1 MGLTSSPFD
10 ALGLPARPDLTDE
23 QVRAA
28 WRKIAAATHPDRRDG
43 GDVARYTAATAAY
56 AVLRTPWGRS
66 EAFADLGLA
75 ADDTAPLPVVEA
87 GAGLLPTGRG
97 RSAGPADLLAAV
109 VMLPARIRHGR
120 PLRLVIRALAAALAS
135 LATLALIPGQ
145 PAAPALV
152 TGLITWFLLTGRSD
166 LAPAAPSS
174 PTPAGPR
181 EPARRGSGPGR

>member
-1 MGLTSSPFD
+1 MAVNPFD
-10 ALGLPARPDLTDE
+10 ALGLPARPDLSDE

-66 EAFADLGLA
+66 EAFADLRA
-75 ADDTAPLPVVEA
+75 TFDDTAPLPTVP
-87 GAGLLPTGRG
+87 L
-97 RSAGPADLLAAV
+97 SALDGDAPVASTDAARPADLLAAV
-109 VMLPARIRHGR
+109 VQLPARIRHGR
-120 PLRLVIRALAAALAS
+120 PLRLVIRALAAALLS
-135 LATLALIPGQ
+135 LAVLALIPGQ

-166 LAPAAPSS
+166 LAP
-174 PTPAGPR
+174 PATHPR
-181 EPARRGSGPGR
+181 DR

>member
-1 MGLTSSPFD
+1 VALNPFD

-28 WRKIAAATHPDRRDG
+28 WRSIAAATHPDRSDG

-66 EAFADLGLA
+66 EAFADLALA
-75 ADDTAPLPVVEA
+75 VDDTSPLPAVDGSAVVGEGPVA
-87 GAGLLPTGRG
+87 SPGRARPG
-97 RSAGPADLLAAV
+97 DLLAAV
-109 VMLPARIRHGR
+109 VQLPARIRHGR
-120 PLRLVIRALAAALAS
+120 PLRLVIRALAAALLS
-135 LATLALIPGQ
+135 LAVLALIPGQ

-166 LAPAAPSS
+166 LAP
-174 PTPAGPR
+174 PATHPR
-181 EPARRGSGPGR
+181 DR

>member
-1 MGLTSSPFD
+1 MALNPFD

-28 WRKIAAATHPDRRDG
+28 WRAIAAATHPDRRDG

-66 EAFADLGLA
+66 EAFADLDPIPLA
-75 ADDTAPLPVVEA
+75 VDDTSPLPAVDGSAVDGDGPVA
-87 GAGLLPTGRG
+87 STGRARPG
-97 RSAGPADLLAAV
+97 DLLAAV
-109 VMLPARIRHGR
+109 VQLPARIRHGR
-120 PLRLVIRALAAALAS
+120 PLRLVIRALAAALLS
-135 LATLALIPGQ
+135 LAVLALIPGQ

-166 LAPAAPSS
+166 LAP
-174 PTPAGPR
+174 PATHPR
-181 EPARRGSGPGR
+181 DR